1 MQLAV
6 NILASLFAA
15 AAGLALYAF
24 GLVVYLAQQQRT
36 LEHHQNPM
44 LLEKLSISTTALGL
58 SALLYFVIAWLLMK
72 RAKWSLVMILCG
84 AALFGYPVGTVL
96 ALVAFVLL
104 TRPSVKATF
113 SR

>member
-24 GLVVYLAQQQRT
+24 GLVVWLA
-36 LEHHQNPM
+36 LEAHVPGHRESPV
-44 LLEKLSISTTALGL
+44 LLEKESIYTTAL
-58 SALLYFVIAWLLMK
+58 AIFAILYFSIAWLLMK

-84 AALFGYPVGTVL
+84 AALFGFPVGTAL
-96 ALVAFVLL
+96 ALAAFVLL